1 MDTRTQRSP
10 LGSPVNAPNGPST
23 ARGRAVHG
31 ILAAGQDR
39 SGGWSPPS
47 ALGNADSGKSC
58 NPSDMNRWGVVAL
71 AYALLGTM
79 AVALAIFW
87 RHTSP
92 WVHPAPWLSLAD
104 RPSREGFSL
113 VLGVALGGLVVF
125 ATRLLVGRVEFAR
138 RLHSELRP
146 LARSMSSSDICLLAI
161 FSALG
166 EELLFR
172 GLLQPWL
179 GLLAQAA
186 IFGGLHQVGGPSR
199 WVWMS
204 WSVPSLRMPWSM
216 ESTCSFSSATIRGRL
231 SVEWVVCSGS
241 RASPASAYHRGLA
254 FF

>member
-1 MDTRTQRSP
+1 M
-10 LGSPVNAPNGPST
+10 VAANGPST
-23 ARGRAVHG
+23 ASRRAFRGGLPR
-31 ILAAGQDR
+31 QDR
-39 SGGWSPPS
+39 ACGFSPLRP
-47 ALGNADSGKSC
+47 LGNAERGKSC
-58 NPSDMNRWGVVAL
+58 NPWDMNRWGVVAL

-79 AVALAIFW
+79 AVALAFFW

-104 RPSREGFSL
+104 GAPREGFSL
-113 VLGVALGGLVVF
+113 VLGVALGGLVVV

-146 LARSMSSSDICLLAI
+146 LARSMSSTDICLLAI

-179 GLLAQAA
+179 GLFAQAA

-204 WSVPSLRMPWSM
+204 WATLMGLLLGCMYALTGSLVGPIAAHALVNGVNLFFLKRYDPRPAQRRM
-216 ESTCSFSSATIRGRL
+216 G
-231 SVEWVVCSGS
+231 
-241 RASPASAYHRGLA
+241 GLLGIKS
-254 FF
+254 